1 MVGEESGLGFVL
13 VGCKLMEYYFVNEG
27 LWLRCVHWRRRKL
40 IDNVGRGPTLRKLSP
55 VSA

>member
-1 MVGEESGLGFVL
+1 MGEESGLGFVL